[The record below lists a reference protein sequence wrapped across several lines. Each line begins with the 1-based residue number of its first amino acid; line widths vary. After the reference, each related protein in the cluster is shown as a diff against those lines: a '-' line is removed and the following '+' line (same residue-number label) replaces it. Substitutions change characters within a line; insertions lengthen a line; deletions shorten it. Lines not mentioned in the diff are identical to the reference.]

1 MSGDFRGPTKAE
13 LLGTYFAKSI
23 TTGKETFTTGVRTTH
38 PWWHVAG
45 VTVERPHEV
54 ESTGG
59 SGIAYVSPNGDPS
72 LIRVQERET
81 GFFEDLEGLLERL
94 VPLEADE
101 RARLVSMLL
110 GPRTEQIPFSEGSL
124 CLGQYQR
131 IFLVGFEDRC
141 SDEWMLTI
149 VA

>member
-1 MSGDFRGPTKAE
+1 MTSVEIPFSVASALPT
-13 LLGTYFAKSI
+13 LSVFDI
-23 TTGKETFTTGVRTTH
+23 TNEVSRDVRKGK
-38 PWWHVAG
+38 P
-45 VTVERPHEV
+45 
-54 ESTGG
+54 G
-59 SGIAYVSPNGDPS
+59 SGLAYVTPLATTS
-72 LIRVQERET
+72 LIRVTERES
-81 GFFEDLEGLLERL
+81 GFFEDLECMLERL
-94 VPLEADE
+94 VPLEAEE